1 MKENKRIIITS
12 IIVAICVIAT
22 LGATYAY
29 FQAIIGTGS
38 STSTTI
44 KAQTIDGLT
53 FTNGSALTLT
63 ATQTNF
69 ASGSGDLY
77 AGTAS
82 TVTLKA
88 RSDEAA
94 SYNYTACLNI
104 TENTFVHSQVST
116 TDQGLGTMPN
126 LLDITKIKNNM
137 EDDYYTINL
146 QNSKDIGTLKELC
159 PNCKAGRSYVI
170 YDDLNSSN
178 RWIGLTNVAD
188 VAWSFA
194 HENVNTGQWT
204 NSRTLTED
212 DLNSPVR
219 LNSGTY
225 EGLQIVDA
233 TNYPRRTAYEP
244 GGGYIAGAELS
255 VKIMSGG
262 NVLLEKDITNI
273 KGDICVPTTKGGT
286 DYTHTISAS
295 AGGTKSAVWVV
306 ELTLNNYNNNQNINL
321 EKKFKAT
328 FDLKKV

>member
-53 FTNGSALTLT
+53 FDQGTDLSIT

-69 ASGSGDLY
+69 ASGSGDLTSDSNPY
-77 AGTAS
+77 
-82 TVTLKA
+82 VMLKA
-88 RSDEAA
+88 RNDAA
-94 SYNYTACLNI
+94 TSYSYKACLNI

-126 LLDITKIKNNM
+126 LLDITKIKNIM

-170 YDDLNSSN
+170 YDDLNSSD
-178 RWIGLTNVAD
+178 RWIALTNVAD
-188 VAWSFA
+188 VAWRFA
-194 HENVNTGQWT
+194 LENVNTGQWT

-244 GGGYIAGAELS
+244 GGGYVAGAELS
-255 VKIMSGG
+255 ISIMSKGKT
-262 NVLLEKDITNI
+262 LLEKDISGVT
-273 KGDICVPTTKGGT
+273 GEICVPTTQGGT
-286 DYTHTISAS
+286 DYIHIISAN
-295 AGGTKSAVWVV
+295 AGSTKLDNWYVRI
-306 ELTLNNYNNNQNINL
+306 TLHNYSDNQNINQD
-321 EKKFKAT
+321 KSFKAKFNFT
-328 FDLKKV
+328 RV

>member
-53 FTNGSALTLT
+53 FDQGTDLSIT

-69 ASGSGDLY
+69 ASGSGDLTSDSNPY
-77 AGTAS
+77 
-82 TVTLKA
+82 VMLKA
-88 RSDEAA
+88 RNDAA
-94 SYNYTACLNI
+94 TSYSYKACLNI

-126 LLDITKIKNNM
+126 LLDITKIKNIM

-170 YDDLNSSN
+170 YDDLNS
-178 RWIGLTNVAD
+178 
-188 VAWSFA
+188 
-194 HENVNTGQWT
+194 
-204 NSRTLTED
+204 
-212 DLNSPVR
+212 PVR

-244 GGGYIAGAELS
+244 GGGYVAGAELS
-255 VKIMSGG
+255 ISIMSKGKT
-262 NVLLEKDITNI
+262 LLEKDISGVT
-273 KGDICVPTTKGGT
+273 GEICVPTTQGGT
-286 DYTHTISAS
+286 DYTHIISAN
-295 AGGTKSAVWVV
+295 AGSTKLDNWYVRI
-306 ELTLNNYNNNQNINL
+306 TLHNYSDNQNINQD
-321 EKKFKAT
+321 KSFKAKFNFT
-328 FDLKKV
+328 RV